1 MSKKSGLGFV
11 TGAVVGAAVGTVVGI
26 LIAPRSGAESR
37 AMAADVANDMWD
49 SAVDTYDKTSKVAT
63 EKMTSIRP
71 IMDITTD
78 ELRAKVDAA
87 RERIDQLR
95 GTLSDTVA
103 VASVQAKDAFSHI
116 SDQVSATV
124 SGFASKNDNCPVEVS
139 FDDAP
144 AGATVQSATADAAAV
159 ATTSAPAVDAN

>member
-1 MSKKSGLGFV
+1 MSTKSGLGFV
-11 TGAVVGAAVGTVVGI
+11 AGAVVGVAVGTVVGI

-49 SAVDTYDKTSKVAT
+49 NAVDTYDKTSKVAA
-63 EKMTSIRP
+63 EKMASIRP
-71 IMDITTD
+71 IVDITTD

-116 SDQVSATV
+116 TDQVSTTV
-124 SGFASKNDNCPVEVS
+124 SDLASKNDNCPVEVS

-144 AGATVQSATADAAAV
+144 AGAPVEPKVADTVD
-159 ATTSAPAVDAN
+159 TTTTPAVGAN